1 MTADKALQSLIR
13 GTIESDL
20 VVPNWDEM
28 RRLSASIRHGSVSAS
43 LMMRKL
49 ASYPKQNQLAQAF
62 KEMGKLERTIFS
74 LTYLLDLAL
83 QRRNLRGLNKGE
95 AIWSAARAVT
105 IGQDGEMSEREFNA
119 QMNRASSTMLLVAM
133 ISTWNTVYLDRV
145 VTALRSRGE
154 IIPDEYLAHVSPL
167 GWQHINLLGH
177 YEFDLEQVYPLNAL
191 RPLRK

>member
-1 MTADKALQSLIR
+1 
-13 GTIESDL
+13 
-20 VVPNWDEM
+20 
-28 RRLSASIRHGSVSAS
+28 
-43 LMMRKL
+43 
-49 ASYPKQNQLAQAF
+49 
-62 KEMGKLERTIFS
+62 MGKLERTIFS

-95 AIWSAARAVT
+95 AIWNAARAVT

-145 VTALRSRGE
+145 VTTLRNRGE

-167 GWQHINLLGH
+167 GWQHVNLLGH

-191 RPLRK
+191 RPLRKSVRQNP